1 MKQPSQH
8 LPVMPI
14 TVISGS
20 NDDPIDRV
28 VTAVSVILFGPGT
41 VIDACDVMTDEEE
54 LFFELFDQSYPFSF

>member
-20 NDDPIDRV
+20 NDDPIDTV

-41 VIDACDVMTDEEE
+41 VINASDVMSDDEE
-54 LFFELFDQSYPFSF
+54 LFFELFNQSYPFSF